1 MSEIKQAVTDI
12 SKVVTSN
19 LEADNATGILSE
31 KAKANSYE
39 ECLPSTLTMDV
50 VKEVHEYDTNF
61 VAGGLLAAGHMGVDL
76 MKKNT
81 KVDEVSCRLKM
92 DGRNYTEYDVKRSQ
106 TYRNGLSPT
115 KEEITKYGVATVG
128 YHVSA
133 GKRSGQLELAMQE
146 IRESANAKLKK

>member
-12 SKVVTSN
+12 SKVITKN
-19 LEADNATGILSE
+19 LESDSATGILSE
-31 KAKANSYE
+31 KAKTNSYE
-39 ECLPSTLTMDV
+39 ECLPITLSMDV

-76 MKKNT
+76 MKKNA

-92 DGRNYTEYDVKRSQ
+92 DSRNYTEYDVKRSK
-106 TYRNGLSPT
+106 TYQNGLSAT
-115 KEEITKYGVATVG
+115 KEEIVKYGVVTVG

-133 GKRSGQLELAMQE
+133 GKRSGQLELAMNE
-146 IRESANAKLKK
+146 IREAANAKLKK